1 MKHKKWS
8 QHHAD
13 SSWRM
18 FRIMGEFADGF
29 DRMERY
35 GPCISIFGSART
47 KETNPY
53 YNQTVEI
60 AEKLVKEGFGVITGG
75 GPGIMEA
82 GNKGAYN
89 KKGESVGLHIVL
101 PKEEAAN
108 KYVDHNKVFVFKYFF
123 ARKVMFIKYAQAF
136 VYMPGG
142 FGTMDE
148 LFEVLTLVQT
158 KKIQAVPIV
167 LIGVSY
173 WSGLIDWIKSSML
186 AKENNINA
194 EDLNLFTLTDNID
207 EAVAIIKN
215 HYKKADI
222 RPNFDW

>member
-1 MKHKKWS
+1 
-8 QHHAD
+8 
-13 SSWRM
+13 
-18 FRIMGEFADGF
+18 
-29 DRMERY
+29 
-35 GPCISIFGSART
+35 
-47 KETNPY
+47 
-53 YNQTVEI
+53 
-60 AEKLVKEGFGVITGG
+60 
-75 GPGIMEA
+75 
-82 GNKGAYN
+82 
-89 KKGESVGLHIVL
+89 
-101 PKEEAAN
+101 
-108 KYVDHNKVFVFKYFF
+108 
-123 ARKVMFIKYAQAF
+123 MFIKYAQAF

-158 KKIQAVPIV
+158 KKIQAVPIL

-207 EAVAIIKN
+207 EAVAIIKK

-222 RPNFDW
+222 KPNFDW